1 MQPKERIE
9 ELVKILNQANVDY
22 YLHDNPILTD
32 NEYDS
37 LLMEL
42 FRLEEEYPEYK
53 LPESPTSTVGTKVLD
68 SFAKITHG
76 TPMFSLADVF
86 NEEEIEAFVKRVEK
100 EYDYIKLKGKTYY
113 IKFDKQNKLKELLKF
128 LEPYKDPNGYT
139 LNIETNIKNNR
150 VYTKYSINFDK
161 VEEYIKKEVG

>member
-1 MQPKERIE
+1 MQ
-9 ELVKILNQANVDY
+9 
-22 YLHDNPILTD
+22 
-32 NEYDS
+32 
-37 LLMEL
+37 
-42 FRLEEEYPEYK
+42 
-53 LPESPTSTVGTKVLD
+53 
-68 SFAKITHG
+68 
-76 TPMFSLADVF
+76 
-86 NEEEIEAFVKRVEK
+86 EK

>member
-1 MQPKERIE
+1 MKKLI
-9 ELVKILNQANVDY
+9 IL
-22 YLHDNPILTD
+22 ILTMV
-32 NEYDS
+32 
-37 LLMEL
+37 LICFM
-42 FRLEEEYPEYK
+42 
-53 LPESPTSTVGTKVLD
+53 LPIIFTK
-68 SFAKITHG
+68 KY
-76 TPMFSLADVF
+76 TPQEVASYVQ
-86 NEEEIEAFVKRVEK
+86 EK